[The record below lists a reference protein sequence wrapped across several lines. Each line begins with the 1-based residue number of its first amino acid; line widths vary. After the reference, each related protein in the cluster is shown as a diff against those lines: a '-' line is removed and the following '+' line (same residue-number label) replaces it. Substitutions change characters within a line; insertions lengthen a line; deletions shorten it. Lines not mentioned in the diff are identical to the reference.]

1 MSGYL
6 SNPAKLKQEVNNRF
20 IEGLE
25 TLKRKG
31 VSFVA
36 MARSMG
42 VPKQKV
48 IDIRHGRSS
57 ADEMLLAKLLNAY
70 PELLRDGEIPLMSPE
85 RIQSEIQARDTEL
98 EKLAKE
104 VTGLEA
110 LLKKANTEKED
121 TQKELKR
128 AMDIIEKQTNTIN
141 ALLKKQGVID

>member
-1 MSGYL
+1 M
-6 SNPAKLKQEVNNRF
+6 KQEVNNRF
-20 IEGLE
+20 IDGLE
-25 TLKRKG
+25 ALKKKG

-57 ADEMLLAKLLNAY
+57 ADELLLSRLLDAY
-70 PELLRDGEIPLMSPE
+70 PELVRDGEIPPMSPE
-85 RIQSEIQARDTEL
+85 RIQSEIAARDAEL

-104 VTGLEA
+104 VAGLEK

-141 ALLKKQGVID
+141 ALLKKQGVIE

>member
-1 MSGYL
+1 M
-6 SNPAKLKQEVNNRF
+6 KQEVNNRF
-20 IEGLE
+20 IDGLE
-25 TLKRKG
+25 ALKKKG

-57 ADEMLLAKLLNAY
+57 ADELLLARLLDAY
-70 PELLRDGEIPLMSPE
+70 PELVRDGEIPPMSPE
-85 RIQSEIQARDTEL
+85 RIQSEIAARDAEL

-104 VTGLEA
+104 VAGLEK

-141 ALLKKQGVID
+141 ALLKKQGVIE

>member
-1 MSGYL
+1 M
-6 SNPAKLKQEVNNRF
+6 KQEVNNRF
-20 IEGLE
+20 IDGLE
-25 TLKRKG
+25 ALKKKG
-31 VSFVA
+31 ISFVA

-57 ADEMLLAKLLNAY
+57 ADELLLSRLLDAY
-70 PELLRDGEIPLMSPE
+70 PELVRDGEIPPMSPE
-85 RIQSEIQARDTEL
+85 RIQSEIAARDAEL

-104 VTGLEA
+104 VAGLEK

-141 ALLKKQGVID
+141 ALLKKQGVIE